1 MSMSDNLLT
10 IKEAANLLKVHWQT
24 VRNYINSGKLKAS
37 KVGKNIRIRESDL
50 QNFIDK
56 KKPNKPKH
64 EIEIRFATKN
74 RKVIEEKLLEIG
86 AKIVYHG
93 HIIDHWYAPNF
104 IKNMQQKDKY
114 YETDKGYGIRIR
126 EQDNGYTGKITT
138 SLEVKKLAYPPNHE
152 VCLEEE
158 IEVESFEKTHNFLK
172 LIEQKEMCSLD
183 KDRLVYKHKGFKIII
198 DDIKNFKVGVE
209 IEKVTDKPHK
219 AILSEMKKLAKML
232 GLDVEKEI
240 TDKSVTYQ
248 YMLKFARF

>member
-1 MSMSDNLLT
+1 
-10 IKEAANLLKVHWQT
+10 LKVHWQT
-24 VRNYINSGKLKAS
+24 VRNYINSGKLNAS

-56 KKPNKPKH
+56 KKFVKQEH

-74 RKVIEEKLLEIG
+74 RKLIEEKLLEIG

-93 HIIDHWYAPNF
+93 HIIDHWYASNF
-104 IKNMQQKDKY
+104 IKSMQQKDKY

-138 SLEVKKLAYPPNHE
+138 SLEVKKLAYPPSHE

-158 IEVESFEKTHNFLK
+158 IEVESLEKTHNFLK
-172 LIEQKEMCSLD
+172 LIEQKEMTVLD
-183 KDRLVYKHKGFKIII
+183 KERLIYKYKDFKIVI
-198 DDIKNFKVGVE
+198 DDIKNFKVGIE
-209 IEKVTDKPHK
+209 IEMVTDKPHE
-219 AILSEMKKLAKML
+219 AIINEMKKLAKIL
-232 GLDVEKEI
+232 GLDIEKEI